1 MNSAIHPLP
10 ERAIAV
16 QLTDQSG
23 SILAQLIEKA
33 RKIGPLLQ
41 ENAPIAERERRL
53 PRAVFDA
60 LAAAGFQRMMTPRSL
75 GGFELDP
82 VSVARVIEEVAL
94 FDSAAGWAL
103 QPGNAGGWWAARLPV
118 DGVAEIYSANPNALV
133 AAALHPPQ
141 QATRVPGGFR
151 VSGRS
156 PLASNVHDAD
166 WLLVSAFVMEEGQPR
181 IIDGH
186 PEVIAVTVRPGE
198 VEIIDTWY
206 TLGMRGTDSNDV
218 RLNHVFVPE
227 SRSYGLAPDFERTGH
242 FTGPLY
248 RFPAVGVTAVTVV
261 PVALAA
267 GRGAINELRALASN
281 KTQFGVTKTLA
292 ERAQTQ
298 ATLARAEGILRSA
311 RLLFYS
317 TLSDVWT
324 TVSAG
329 DPATLEQR
337 ADVLLAAVHAA
348 KSAAEVAELMH
359 RLAGTTGIYQISK
372 LERHFRDAHTLRHHG
387 FVSESKLD
395 SVGQVYLGQPPE
407 FMMLPF

>member
-1 MNSAIHPLP
+1 MNTTTYATT
-10 ERAIAV
+10 ERGKTV
-16 QLTDQSG
+16 HLTDESG
-23 SILAQLIEKA
+23 SILPQLIEKA
-33 RKIGPLLQ
+33 RKMGPLLL

-53 PRAVFDA
+53 PKVVFDA

-75 GGFELDP
+75 GGLELDP
-82 VSVARVIEEVAL
+82 VSVARVIEEVAM

-103 QPGNAGGWWAARLPV
+103 QPGNTGGWWAARLPA
-118 DGVAEIYSANPNALV
+118 DEASQTYSQNPNAMV

-156 PLASNVHDAD
+156 PLASNIHDAD
-166 WLLVSAFVMEEGQPR
+166 WLLVSALVMEDGRPR
-181 IIDGH
+181 FIDGH
-186 PEVIAVTVRPGE
+186 PEVIAVIVPSAD

-218 RLNHVFVPE
+218 KLDDVFVPK
-227 SRSYGLAPDFERTGH
+227 SRSYALVPEFERPAH
-242 FTGPLY
+242 FAGPLY

-281 KTQFGVTKTLA
+281 KTQFGFNKTLA
-292 ERAQTQ
+292 ERSNTQ

-317 TLSDVWT
+317 TLSDVWS
-324 TVSAG
+324 TVAAGESA
-329 DPATLEQR
+329 TMEQR

-359 RLAGTTGIYQISK
+359 RLAGTSGIYQSSK

-395 SVGQVYLGQPPE
+395 SVGQIYLGQPPE
-407 FMMLPF
+407 FMMLAF

>member
-1 MNSAIHPLP
+1 MNTTIHPAT
-10 ERAIAV
+10 ERGKAV
-16 QLTDQSG
+16 HLTDQSV
-23 SILAQLIEKA
+23 SILPQLIEEA

-41 ENAPIAERERRL
+41 ESAPIAEGERRL

-75 GGFELDP
+75 GGLELDP
-82 VSVARVIEEVAL
+82 PSVARVIEEVAV

-103 QPGNAGGWWAARLPV
+103 QPGNTGGWWAARLPAE
-118 DGVAEIYSANPNALV
+118 GLAEIYSKNPNALV

-166 WLLVSAFVMEEGQPR
+166 WLLVSAFVMEGGRPR
-181 IIDGH
+181 MIDGH
-186 PEVIAVTVRPGE
+186 PEIIAVTVRPGE

-218 RLNHVFVPE
+218 RLNDVFVPE
-227 SRSYGLAPDFERTGH
+227 SRTYALAPDFERTGH
-242 FTGPLY
+242 FSGPLY

-281 KTQFGVTKTLA
+281 KTQFGFTKTLA
-292 ERAQTQ
+292 ERAHTQ
-298 ATLARAEGILRSA
+298 ATLARAEGIMRSA

-317 TLSDVWT
+317 TLSDVWS
-324 TVSAG
+324 TVAAG
-329 DPATLEQR
+329 EPATMEQR
-337 ADVLLAAVHAA
+337 ADILLAAVHAA

-359 RLAGTTGIYQISK
+359 RLAGTSGIYQSSK

-395 SVGQVYLGQPPE
+395 SVGQVYLDQPPE
-407 FMMLPF
+407 FMMLAF